1 MFTPETFGQWRE
13 QRLPWLEQKTA
24 ARWIQVWKKFGK
36 ALPHNAGVEFS
47 PTVLYLLSAPST
59 PEPAVTAVTAR
70 AEAGEKIDVKA
81 VKAEIEKAKAAEAR
95 PLSRQSAYLQS
106 HPTPVKT
113 HASVRVRI

>member
-1 MFTPETFGQWRE
+1 MGKDSAQNFMRTFDR
-13 QRLPWLEQKTA
+13 
-24 ARWIQVWKKFGK
+24 FGK
-36 ALPHNAGVEFS
+36 SGIIPNLS
-47 PTVLYLLSAPST
+47 PTVVYLLSAPST
-59 PEPAVTAVTAR
+59 PEPAITAVTAR

-95 PLSRQSAYLQS
+95 PLSRKSAYLQS